1 MNYNH
6 DTEMDLDW
14 AADQLRRKKYLAS
27 GLPEGVP
34 IRRTTATIPKAA
46 PSRYE
51 NTLGLEVD
59 TPVPPGGEATLVSA
73 LSALA
78 INERSADHCQLICEN
93 LVVLLSGQDR
103 VTLHAEFVQ
112 LKGVDAVL
120 NLVRE
125 HMAPATVRAA
135 LRVLDKLSRTS
146 AREIAAANGIDV
158 MARCCEKLKD
168 GGKAHPPQAPRVI
181 EAALRALHG
190 LTFDGEVKRLLLRR
204 GVKELAELFLE
215 EKADEVDQ
223 QGAHASP
230 EEEKATAEAW
240 ADVLTI
246 SGRLLQRLGGQA
258 AKGRRAP

>member
-1 MNYNH
+1 MH
-6 DTEMDLDW
+6 
-14 AADQLRRKKYLAS
+14 S
-27 GLPEGVP
+27 GLPDGVP
-34 IRRTTATIPKAA
+34 IRRAITTLPQAV
-46 PSRYE
+46 PSRCE
-51 NTLGLEVD
+51 TTLGPPDVD
-59 TPVPPGGEATLVSA
+59 AHAPPGGEATLVSA

-78 INERSADHCQLICEN
+78 INERSADHCRLICEN
-93 LVVLLSGQDR
+93 IVVLLSAGDR
-103 VTLHAEFVQ
+103 MTLHSEFVQ

-120 NLVRE
+120 NVVRE
-125 HMAPATVRAA
+125 HTAPATALAA

-181 EAALRALHG
+181 ETALRALHG
-190 LTFDGEVKRLLLRR
+190 LTFDGEVKRLVMRR
-204 GVKELAELFLE
+204 GVLELAELLLE
-215 EKADEVDQ
+215 EKADEVNQ
-223 QGAHASP
+223 QGAHATP